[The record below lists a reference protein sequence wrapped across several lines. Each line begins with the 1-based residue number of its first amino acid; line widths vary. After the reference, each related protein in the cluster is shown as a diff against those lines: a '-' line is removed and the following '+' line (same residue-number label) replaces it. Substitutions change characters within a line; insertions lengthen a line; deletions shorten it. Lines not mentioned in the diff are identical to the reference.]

1 MKRSAPT
8 ACSSAKRQCGGG
20 QPDPQPAGCSHW
32 PSPAP
37 PASPSTPPALPT
49 TPQRYCNWCGRA
61 TAGPSPYCARC
72 ATAGRECRTCHR
84 PMPDRFF
91 AAGGSVCHACTHKR
105 AHTRERFGD
114 VLATHYYDVAEAP
127 DLQVA
132 LHDHRTEVM
141 DALAV
146 ELLEKRSIKLYLS
159 VELRMSRFDVDGSVH
174 TATPTLRSDI
184 ITIMTVDDIEGAV
197 DAAIACLNRRLDAY
211 MAEGSGWTLDAV
223 LVITVH
229 IAAYQPLHGATY
241 LPTPEKLAARKAIV
255 NVCNYTD
262 NKCFM
267 WSVLAALHPVDRN
280 TSRIS
285 NYVDFESELN
295 MAGIAMPVALK
306 DVDRFET
313 QNAVSV
319 NVFGYEGV
327 VYPLRITEL
336 RDRSHVN
343 LLLLADGVKRH
354 YVLIKNLSRL
364 IAPRAGHEHTS
375 FPCDYCLHVF
385 CRADLLADHVPHC
398 KPHGPQRIKMP
409 SGDDT
414 SIFFTHEENQ
424 LRVPFIVY
432 ADFECFTEPID
443 TCKPGTTSYTHPYQ
457 RHTPS
462 GYGFHVVSDHPGYI
476 SKPVVYRG
484 PDVVDNFLSA
494 LRYEHRLI
502 NATVDCPV
510 PMVMSEADKLD
521 FASATTCHICGK
533 EGTQMVRDHDH
544 LTGAYRGAAHNKCN
558 LRLHFKGKK
567 AKGSNIEVPVVFHN
581 LRGYDAHLIA
591 PALGRHPGRINV
603 IANNMTKYISFS
615 LGKLRFIDSLQFMSA
630 SLEKLVANLPS
641 DAFTNL
647 EAHTVHSDL
656 LKRKGV
662 FPYDHFDGPARL
674 VEKDLPPQSAFHSRL
689 TDTDIGDDD
698 YAHAQEVWTT
708 FGMSSFADY
717 HDLYLLTD
725 VLLLADVF
733 EQFRSTCMTHYGLD
747 PAHYYTAPGL
757 SWDAMLKMTEVEL
770 ELLTDVDMHL
780 FIESGIRGGVS
791 MISGRH
797 AVANNAYVPD
807 YDSSRP
813 TTHIIYLDA
822 NNLYGTVM
830 SEHLPIS
837 DFRWLDVDEV
847 NALDVATV
855 GADADTG
862 YIMEVDLEYPH
873 HLHDLHCDYPLAPER
888 LQVEVDMLSPYS
900 QHLRAELGGGG
911 VSSRKLVP
919 NLRDKTHYVLH
930 YRNLQQCLGLGMKLT
945 AVHRVLAFTQSA
957 WLEPYIQFNTEQ
969 RKKAVNSFEKDFFK
983 LLNNA
988 IFGKT
993 MENLRK
999 RTDIKLVSDSK
1010 AIRKY
1015 CARPQLHAF
1024 QQFESVAAIHLLK
1037 TELVLNRP
1045 IYAGFTILELSKRLM
1060 YEFHYGYV
1068 KSKYDGRARLLF
1080 TDTDSLCYEIA
1091 TADVYADMLADAHQF
1106 DTSDY
1111 PTDHPNFSLVN
1122 KKVLGKFKDETA
1134 GRPIL
1139 EFVGL
1144 RPKMYSILL
1153 ADSEKKTA
1161 KGVAR
1166 CVRDRDLKHNLYRDC
1181 LLGERMLHHEM
1192 NAIRSFN
1199 HHLYSITL
1207 RKTTLSPFDDKRF
1220 VLDDKVSTRAHGH
1233 FRNALE

>member
-1 MKRSAPT
+1 MERSAPT

-37 PASPSTPPALPT
+37 STPPALPT

-61 TAGPSPYCARC
+61 TASGPSPYCARC
-72 ATAGRECRTCHR
+72 ATAGRECRACHR

-91 AAGGSVCHACTHKR
+91 ATGGNVCHACAHKR

-114 VLATHYYDVAEAP
+114 VLATHYYVAAEAL

-146 ELLEKRSIKLYLS
+146 ELLEKRGIKFYLS

-174 TATPTLRSDI
+174 NATPTLRSDI
-184 ITIMTVDDIEGAV
+184 ITIMTVDDIEVAV

-241 LPTPEKLAARKAIV
+241 LPTPKKLAACKAIV
-255 NVCNYTD
+255 NVCNYND
-262 NKCFM
+262 NKCFV
-267 WSVLAALHPVDRN
+267 WSVLAALYPVDRD

-285 NYVDFESELN
+285 NYVGFESELD
-295 MAGIAMPVALK
+295 MAGIVMPVALK
-306 DVDRFET
+306 DVDRFEA

-327 VYPLRITEL
+327 VNPLRITEL

-343 LLLLADGVKRH
+343 LLLLADGAKRH

-364 IAPRAGHEHTS
+364 IAPRTGHEHTS

-385 CRADLLADHVPHC
+385 CRADLLADHVSHC

-414 SIFFTHEENQ
+414 
-424 LRVPFIVY
+424 
-432 ADFECFTEPID
+432 
-443 TCKPGTTSYTHPYQ
+443 TSYTHPYQ
-457 RHTPS
+457 RHAPC
-462 GYGFHVVSDHPGYI
+462 GYGFHVVSDHPDYI
-476 SKPVVYRG
+476 SKPEVYLG
-484 PDVVDNFLSA
+484 PDVVDNVLSA

-502 NATVDCPV
+502 NTMIDCPV

-521 FASATTCHICGK
+521 FASATTCHICGT

-544 LTGAYRGAAHNKCN
+544 LTGAYRGAAHNNCN

-567 AKGSNIEVPVVFHN
+567 AKGSNIELPVVFHN
-581 LRGYDAHLIA
+581 LRGYNAHLIA

-603 IANNMTKYISFS
+603 IANNMTKYVSFS
-615 LGKLRFIDSLQFMSA
+615 RGKFRFIDSLQFMSA

-641 DAFTNL
+641 DAFTNF
-647 EAHTVHSDL
+647 EAHAVHSDL

-674 VEKDLPPQSAFHSRL
+674 VERELPPQSAFHSRL
-689 TDTDIGDDD
+689 TETDIGDDD

-708 FGMSSFADY
+708 FGMLSFADY

-733 EQFRSTCMTHYGLD
+733 EQFRSTCMTNYGLD

-757 SWDAMLKMTEVEL
+757 SWEAMLKMTDVEL
-770 ELLTDVDMHL
+770 ELLTDVDMHI
-780 FIESGIRGGVS
+780 FVDSGIRGGVS

-797 AVANNAYVPD
+797 AVANNTYVPD

-830 SEHLPIS
+830 SEYLSIS
-837 DFRWLDVDEV
+837 DVRWLDVDEID
-847 NALDVATV
+847 ALDVAAV

-862 YIMEVDLEYPH
+862 YIIEVDLEYLH
-873 HLHDLHCDYPLAPER
+873 HLHDLHRDYPNDCKWRSKCSRRTRSSYA
-888 LQVEVDMLSPYS
+888 LS
-900 QHLRAELGGGG
+900 
-911 VSSRKLVP
+911 
-919 NLRDKTHYVLH
+919 
-930 YRNLQQCLGLGMKLT
+930 
-945 AVHRVLAFTQSA
+945 
-957 WLEPYIQFNTEQ
+957 
-969 RKKAVNSFEKDFFK
+969 
-983 LLNNA
+983 
-988 IFGKT
+988 
-993 MENLRK
+993 
-999 RTDIKLVSDSK
+999 
-1010 AIRKY
+1010 
-1015 CARPQLHAF
+1015 
-1024 QQFESVAAIHLLK
+1024 
-1037 TELVLNRP
+1037 
-1045 IYAGFTILELSKRLM
+1045 
-1060 YEFHYGYV
+1060 
-1068 KSKYDGRARLLF
+1068 
-1080 TDTDSLCYEIA
+1080 
-1091 TADVYADMLADAHQF
+1091 
-1106 DTSDY
+1106 
-1111 PTDHPNFSLVN
+1111 
-1122 KKVLGKFKDETA
+1122 
-1134 GRPIL
+1134 
-1139 EFVGL
+1139 
-1144 RPKMYSILL
+1144 
-1153 ADSEKKTA
+1153 
-1161 KGVAR
+1161 
-1166 CVRDRDLKHNLYRDC
+1166 
-1181 LLGERMLHHEM
+1181 
-1192 NAIRSFN
+1192 
-1199 HHLYSITL
+1199 
-1207 RKTTLSPFDDKRF
+1207 
-1220 VLDDKVSTRAHGH
+1220 
-1233 FRNALE
+1233 